1 MSQFELAPAAQQWT
15 NVVLIWLGFGILA
28 GLLAKALIPG
38 REPAG
43 AVGTLVVGVM
53 GSFAG
58 PLGLSL
64 LMGSRDFNP
73 ISPLGLLASVGGA
86 IVLLVAYRGIGVYR
100 AMQEA
105 DDEEDAEED
114 PQ

>member
-1 MSQFELAPAAQQWT
+1 MPQFDLSPAAQQWT

-38 REPAG
+38 RKPAG
-43 AVGTLVVGVM
+43 PVGTLMVGVM
-53 GSFAG
+53 GSFVG

-64 LMGSRDFNP
+64 VMGSSDFNP

-86 IVLLVAYRGIGVYR
+86 AVLLAAYRGMGVYR
-100 AMQEA
+100 AMQEG
-105 DDEEDAEED
+105 DEEDAEED
-114 PQ
+114 AG

>member
-1 MSQFELAPAAQQWT
+1 MPQFELSPAAQQWT
-15 NVVLIWLGFGILA
+15 NVVLIWLGFGIVA

-43 AVGTLVVGVM
+43 PVGTLLVGVI
-53 GSFAG
+53 GSFVG

-64 LMGSRDFNP
+64 VIGSGDFNP

-86 IVLLVAYRGIGVYR
+86 AVLLLAYRGLGVYR
-100 AMQEA
+100 AMQEGDEDEA
-105 DDEEDAEED
+105 EEDAG
-114 PQ
+114 

>member
-1 MSQFELAPAAQQWT
+1 MPQFELSPAAQQWT
-15 NVVLIWLGFGILA
+15 NVVLIWLGFGIVA

-43 AVGTLVVGVM
+43 PVGTLVVGVM
-53 GSFAG
+53 GSFVG

-64 LMGSRDFNP
+64 AMGSSDFNP

-86 IVLLVAYRGIGVYR
+86 GVLLLAYRGMGLYH
-100 AMQEA
+100 AMQQG
-105 DDEEDAEED
+105 DEEDAEED
-114 PQ
+114 AG